1 MEGLYREFGEILR
14 SYRKAAGLTQSEVA
28 ERVQLQRTSI
38 TNIEKGRQHVPL
50 HQVFRLASA
59 VGAEPADL
67 LPRGRAAVE
76 EVLSPEALRE
86 LDGSAD
92 AEMVARV
99 LTSAATSLTPSVE
112 PR

>member
-14 SYRKAAGLTQSEVA
+14 AHRKAAGLTQSEVA

-50 HQVFRLASA
+50 HQLFRLASA

-67 LPRGRAAVE
+67 LPHASAAE
-76 EVLSPEALRE
+76 ELISAEAMRE
-86 LDGSAD
+86 LDGSGD
-92 AEMVARV
+92 VEMVARV
-99 LTSAATSLTPSVE
+99 LNSAATTGTQSVE